1 MWSMISK
8 MNFRW
13 WSVRPHNS
21 FGLCVSPTVPERVVS
36 FLDLVWFSVHCHS
49 VVCFQCSPR
58 VQRWWSLSVCR
69 DISRFSLNRADDGN
83 PTMFGQRLF
92 QKCCC
97 LFTFRFV
104 NLSHFREQRLLP
116 DHTSKDSATSG
127 ALFIFYYIISLYIIS
142 VTCCQFI
149 SLIITYFTRYLY
161 ALHNIF
167 SLFCLC
173 PKCSEMCSWHEI
185 QMRFFFI

>member
-1 MWSMISK
+1 MPCARVHPRWSMISK

-49 VVCFQCSPR
+49 VVCFQCSLR

-97 LFTFRFV
+97 LFTFECV
-104 NLSHFREQRLLP
+104 NLSHFREEAFSWPHFQRLSYLWGSFYILSYHIIIYHFCYLLP
-116 DHTSKDSATSG
+116 VYLTDYNILHQ
-127 ALFIFYYIISLYIIS
+127 IFVCI
-142 VTCCQFI
+142 
-149 SLIITYFTRYLY
+149 
-161 ALHNIF
+161 A
-167 SLFCLC
+167 
-173 PKCSEMCSWHEI
+173 
-185 QMRFFFI
+185 

>member
-1 MWSMISK
+1 MISK

-49 VVCFQCSPR
+49 VVCFQCSLR

-69 DISRFSLNRADDGN
+69 DIARFSESLNRADDGN
-83 PTMFGQRLF
+83 STMFGQRLF

-97 LFTFRFV
+97 LFTFKCV
-104 NLSHFREQRLLP
+104 NLSHFRAQRLLP
-116 DHTSKDSATSG
+116 DHASKDSATSG
-127 ALFIFYYIISLYIIS
+127 ALFIFYHIIIYHFCYLLPVY
-142 VTCCQFI
+142 
-149 SLIITYFTRYLY
+149 LIDYNI
-161 ALHNIF
+161 LHQIF
-167 SLFCLC
+167 VC
-173 PKCSEMCSWHEI
+173 I
-185 QMRFFFI
+185 A